1 MPGRVSERLLAVG
14 VQHKHPYATGH
25 AAQTLC
31 IDMQAGAV
39 GKPRIKHRG
48 AHESTPQQGAPIA
61 GLGLEG
67 VFVQKPVVA
76 GDQGIVK
83 YHVYLLASEP
93 PELVKVAESVEE
105 GAPPRIAAAARVSRL
120 GVPERLARH

>member
-1 MPGRVSERLLAVG
+1 
-14 VQHKHPYATGH
+14 
-25 AAQTLC
+25 
-31 IDMQAGAV
+31 MQAGAV

-105 GAPPRIAAAARVSRL
+105 GAPQGLPPQPESAVSVFQKGLPGMLLSRTS
-120 GVPERLARH
+120 R